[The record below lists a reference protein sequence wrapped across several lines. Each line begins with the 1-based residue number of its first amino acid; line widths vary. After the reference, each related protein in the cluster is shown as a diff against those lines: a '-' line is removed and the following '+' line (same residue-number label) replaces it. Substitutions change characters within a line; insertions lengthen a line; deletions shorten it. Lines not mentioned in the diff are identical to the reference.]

1 MESASTAAALSP
13 SVERSLRDLGS
24 RIVAI
29 YLAIGLGYA
38 CARWGFLRHD
48 THNALRVLNGF
59 VVRLG
64 IPALCFSSACSVEL
78 TPELARLAGAEFAWT
93 ITAALACLLAARAYK
108 LTQRE
113 AATLL
118 SAAAVPNVIIIGLPL
133 YEALFGAD
141 VLPYLLIAALP
152 QILLVM
158 PLLVL
163 LYVCVPNISPTKGE
177 LLLSLLFTTLP
188 YSNTFP
194 HPRPALH
201 PRPTPPHPKPTPP
214 HLQVSAPPKP
224 DDEWQLGSLELS
236 SQGGLKQRSVMR
248 PPALIVPPA
257 VIVPTPTT
265 PATIPSTTSST
276 RSTPQGTEVEGPV
289 GVSVGVSVGA
299 SAGGSGGG
307 SVGVSVGGSVGGSGG
322 GSGGE
327 AASRGGGAI
336 RGCALARRLL
346 LTPLLLATL
355 AGLVANAFSIA
366 PPQPLD
372 EAIHM
377 FGGATLALAF
387 FSLGVATRE
396 EMRRFGWRA
405 ALLPTSPSTLFGL
418 CLVRHLLAPASAVC
432 MGLGFG
438 LRHRELQVTHTTT
451 PTPLIRPPPPLPLP
465 HSPYPSPT
473 PLTLPPPTHSTPP
486 YTTPTNPSKPH
497 TSCSS
502 SLSGSASP
510 SRSSRGR
517 WRMNM
522 GGR

>member
-276 RSTPQGTEVEGPV
+276 RSTPQGTQVEGPV
-289 GVSVGVSVGA
+289 GVSVVA

-322 GSGGE
+322 GSGGRRRRE
-327 AASRGGGAI
+327 GGGNPRVRPRPPPATHPAPTRHTCGPRGQRVLDSPPAAPRRGDPYVRRRHPSARLLLPGCRHTGRDEAI
-336 RGCALARRLL
+336 RLARR
-346 LTPLLLATL
+346 
-355 AGLVANAFSIA
+355 A
-366 PPQPLD
+366 PPN
-372 EAIHM
+372 
-377 FGGATLALAF
+377 LALDAI
-387 FSLGVATRE
+387 
-396 EMRRFGWRA
+396 RA
-405 ALLPTSPSTLFGL
+405 LPRT
-418 CLVRHLLAPASAVC
+418 APARSSVC
-432 MGLGFG
+432 SLHGAWIRAEASGAAG
-438 LRHRELQVTHTTT
+438 DTHHDPHPPYPT
-451 PTPLIRPPPPLPLP
+451 PTPLTPPPLPLP
-465 HSPYPSPT
+465 FPHPPYPSPT
-473 PLTLPPPTHSTPP
+473 HPL
-486 YTTPTNPSKPH
+486 NPSLHHPYKPF
-497 TSCSS
+497 
-502 SLSGSASP
+502 
-510 SRSSRGR
+510 
-517 WRMNM
+517 
-522 GGR
+522 